1 MEAIELKFLL
11 KLLGKPHYRSPI
23 REIAPSAKTS
33 ASQRDRICRRLR
45 DRGWVEVSEEV
56 TKFKLDPAGKALLT
70 IESVNSPLSPQERQ
84 ILHACE
90 KRATV
95 PVKTGVPVKERTALI
110 QSLLERELIQAT
122 QTRIRDV
129 WLTEAGKRY
138 LLEEYEATGGGN
150 LTLPK
155 GMFTDYLRFLRQDTA
170 SPQPVVSPVSPSEVV
185 YKPSDEEV
193 LQAIVESKREL
204 DGDGEVPIFH
214 LRRVLEPPLSRDE
227 LDRALARLEKD
238 EKIELSAIVNAMH
251 YSREEFDAGIPQR
264 AGSRL
269 FFIRVRGNYCE

>member
-11 KLLGKPHYRSPI
+11 KLLGKPYYRSPI
-23 REIAPSAKTS
+23 REISPSAKTS

-45 DRGWVEVSEEV
+45 DRGLVEVSEEV

-70 IESVNSPLSPQERQ
+70 IDPANSPLSSQERQ

-95 PVKTGVPVKERTALI
+95 PAKTGVPVKERTALI

-129 WLTEAGKRY
+129 WLTEEGKRY
-138 LLEEYEATGGGN
+138 LLEEYEAMGEGT

-155 GMFTDYLRFLRQDTA
+155 GMLTDYLRFLRQHA
-170 SPQPVVSPVSPSEVV
+170 AFPQPVVSPVPPQEIV

-193 LQAIVESKREL
+193 LQAIVELNRKL
-204 DGDGEVPIFH
+204 DGDGEVPIFR
-214 LRRVLEPPLSRDE
+214 LRRVLEPPLSREE
-227 LDRALARLEKD
+227 LDRALVRLEKD
-238 EKIELSAIVNAMH
+238 EKIELTAIVNAMR

-269 FFIRVRGNYCE
+269 FFIKVRGKWQG